1 MSEESAKAIEKI
13 EWNEDMGTS
22 LQGRTDITDIEI
34 AEGTK
39 WIPNDAFKGCEN
51 LERITFPES
60 LEVIGRGAFMGCA
73 RLRIPKL
80 PSSLKAVGDGA
91 FHGCYATES
100 YELSEDNSNF
110 IIYKGSLYT
119 PYWDLISYPAGNR
132 DKTYETP
139 EATERICDCAFSGNR
154 RLTSICLGQKVTRIT
169 GMAFM
174 GCMRVSGI
182 FVNRYNERYATSFC
196 NSLTDFQGTT
206 LIFMPPRPRKMSV
219 SLNGIERLDSWS
231 LAECTNITML
241 HLHCCMEDIAED
253 AFGDSCRPKTLAIG
267 KGFDCELPFVF
278 KHPDDGV
285 DYIDG
290 FAYRRMKDGCY
301 ESFVELP
308 DNNFRFN
315 YYEEP
320 HTHLMGDDDDDDDDY
335 EGFRPTNVTGV
346 SFNDIAGLE
355 DAKELMYRHLILPAK
370 RPELFQRFGMEAGTG
385 VLLYGPPGT
394 GKTMLARAVASEIDA
409 KFYGVKSTD
418 IRDCHV
424 GKSEENIKELFETAR
439 GDKRAVIF
447 FDDFDS
453 IGRGRGNGREP
464 WQSDLIDEILVQM
477 QGLERHDGTLLVLAA
492 TNRPWEIDSAL
503 MRSGRFS
510 THIHVGLPNTEARE
524 LIVRKNI
531 SHAPHA
537 DIDYHAIAERTE
549 GYNGAD
555 VEEVCKTAKM
565 RRICLID
572 SGDEVKEITAEDLDY
587 ALTRIR
593 SSVSKKDLK
602 DIEEYRMGR
611 SPGSEEYVPAGEIPP
626 GYC

>member
-1 MSEESAKAIEKI
+1 MSEGSAKAIEII

-22 LQGRTDITDIEI
+22 FQGRTNFIAIEI

-39 WIPNDAFKGCEN
+39 WIPNGAFKGCGN

-60 LEVIGRGAFMGCA
+60 LEVIGREAFMGCA
-73 RLRIPKL
+73 RLKIPEL
-80 PSSLKAVGDGA
+80 PSSLRAVGDGA

-100 YELSEDNSNF
+100 YELSEKNRSL
-110 IIYKGSLYT
+110 ILHKGSLYT
-119 PYWDLISYPAGNR
+119 LCWDLISYPAGNR
-132 DKTYETP
+132 DKSYETP
-139 EATERICDCAFSGNR
+139 EATERIHDYAFSGNM
-154 RLTSICLGQKVTRIT
+154 RLSNISLGQKVTSIT
-169 GMAFM
+169 GRAFM
-174 GCMRVSGI
+174 GCGKLSGVW
-182 FVNRYNERYATSFC
+182 VNRYNERYSTSIYDC
-196 NSLTDFQGTT
+196 LTDYQETT
-206 LIFMPPRPRKMSV
+206 LIFMPPRPRKMGV
-219 SLNGIERLDSWS
+219 SLKGIERLGPWS
-231 LAECTNITML
+231 LAECTNISLLSL
-241 HLHCCMEDIAED
+241 HGCIEDVAED

-267 KGFDCELPFVF
+267 KGFDCDLPFTF
-278 KHPDDGV
+278 TDTEDI
-285 DYIDG
+285 DTIDG
-290 FAYRRMKDGCY
+290 FIYRRTKDGSY
-301 ESFVELP
+301 EPFDELP
-308 DNNFRFN
+308 EEKFRLDYF
-315 YYEEP
+315 EEP
-320 HTHLMGDDDDDDDDY
+320 HLNLMGDDDDDDGY
-335 EGFRPTNVTGV
+335 ERFRPINVTGV
-346 SFNDIAGLE
+346 SFKDIAGLE
-355 DAKELMYRHLILPAK
+355 DAKELMYRQLVLPTK
-370 RPELFQRFGMEAGTG
+370 HPELFQRFGLETSTG

-424 GKSEENIKELFETAR
+424 GKSEENIRDLFEIAR
-439 GDKRAVIF
+439 GDKKAVIF

-524 LIVRKNI
+524 TIVRKNI

-572 SGDEVKEITAEDLDY
+572 SGDEVNEITSEDMDY
-587 ALTRIR
+587 ALARIR
-593 SSVSKKDLK
+593 SSVSKKDLR

-611 SPGSEEYVPAGEIPP
+611 YPGSEEYVPAGEIPP
-626 GYC
+626 GYN